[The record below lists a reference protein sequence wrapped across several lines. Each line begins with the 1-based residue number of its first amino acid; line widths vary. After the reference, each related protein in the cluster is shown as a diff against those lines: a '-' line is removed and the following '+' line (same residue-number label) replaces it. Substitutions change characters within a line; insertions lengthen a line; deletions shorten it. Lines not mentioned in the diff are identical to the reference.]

1 MLVRKKLKEGTE
13 QWKKS
18 PAELWTEL
26 CREVTQEVGAMGVVL
41 LGKEDNFKRY
51 GPAFDKFRPFYPTF
65 FRFNRTLCNRRL
77 ATLPSI
83 PRSKEADVQKRSKI
97 QKEIRDEKME
107 KMSLDLNLQKTTLE
121 RENVKKE
128 EVSIRNQI
136 KTKEMESNRADLQK
150 LANLPT
156 RFTKTASGDNWLI
169 LNTVQ
174 DQNKELIIGFVSPV
188 VLC

>member
-1 MLVRKKLKEGTE
+1 MICLMRMRMTTCSLMLWMTIGLRLTLFQGLHNHDHNIHKKKVDVLVRKKLKEGTE

-83 PRSKEADVQKRSKI
+83 PR
-97 QKEIRDEKME
+97 
-107 KMSLDLNLQKTTLE
+107 T
-121 RENVKKE
+121 
-128 EVSIRNQI
+128 
-136 KTKEMESNRADLQK
+136 RADLQK

-174 DQNKELIIGFVSPV
+174 DQNKELIIGFVSPA